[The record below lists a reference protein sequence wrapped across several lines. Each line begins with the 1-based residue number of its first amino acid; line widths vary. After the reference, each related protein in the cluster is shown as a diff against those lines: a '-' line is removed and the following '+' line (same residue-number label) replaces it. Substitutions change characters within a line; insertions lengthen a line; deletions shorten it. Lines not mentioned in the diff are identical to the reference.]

1 MRITLD
7 IDTEQL
13 TDTDRR
19 VLAALINGDAAP
31 LVMPREMYR
40 DLSQPGA
47 PLVPAGHTPAAS
59 PAAAPPSPTPAPPEF
74 LAKLGEA
81 VGQFAGTQH
90 EARLPFAQQAGVRT
104 RSTMPADDAGGDE
117 LDDGAGDDQAVFGVD
132 AVGDRATVVAGAVRD
147 GAVHITDVQTDVQV
161 DPPPGPVDWEQH
173 EGASPAEQRA
183 IRHAH
188 GLTPRLV
195 QTDPPVRH
203 TTP

>member
-1 MRITLD
+1 VRITLD
-7 IDTEQL
+7 IDTDQL

-47 PLVPAGHTPAAS
+47 PLVPAGHTPA
-59 PAAAPPSPTPAPPEF
+59 PAAPPSPTPAPPEF

-81 VGQFAGTQH
+81 VGQFAGAQH
-90 EARLPFAQQAGVRT
+90 EARLPYAQQAGVRS
-104 RSTMPADDAGGDE
+104 RSTMDDDAGVTGDAADE
-117 LDDGAGDDQAVFGVD
+117 LENDQATIARIAQEYREIRDDRSGSAPDGV
-132 AVGDRATVVAGAVRD
+132 V
-147 GAVHITDVQTDVQV
+147 V
-161 DPPPGPVDWEQH
+161 DPEPGPVDWEEH
-173 EGASPAEQRA
+173 GKASPAEQRA
-183 IRHAH
+183 IRAAH

-195 QTDPPVRH
+195 QDPPPVRH

>member
-1 MRITLD
+1 VRITLD

-59 PAAAPPSPTPAPPEF
+59 PAAPPSPTPAPPEF

-90 EARLPFAQQAGVRT
+90 EARLPYAQQAGVRS
-104 RSTMPADDAGGDE
+104 RSTMDDDAGVTGDAADE
-117 LDDGAGDDQAVFGVD
+117 LENDQAIIASIAQEYREIRDESSGNVPDGV
-132 AVGDRATVVAGAVRD
+132 V
-147 GAVHITDVQTDVQV
+147 V
-161 DPPPGPVDWEQH
+161 DPPPGPVDWEAH
-173 EGASPAEQRA
+173 GKASPAEQRA
-183 IRHAH
+183 IRAAH

-195 QTDPPVRH
+195 QDPPVRH